1 MLKFVPCF
9 KFGEL
14 NKFDRSSMSRLQVIE
29 KTPQEEGPLHFKL
42 QNQLNRLYSQT
53 KSLIFNKV
61 RLFGIITFIKKFV
74 FQVNLLF

>member
-14 NKFDRSSMSRLQVIE
+14 NKFDWSSMNRFLVIE
-29 KTPQEEGPLHFKL
+29 KTPQEEGPLHSKL

-53 KSLIFNKV
+53 KSLIFNKI
-61 RLFGIITFIKKFV
+61 RLFGIINFI
-74 FQVNLLF
+74 